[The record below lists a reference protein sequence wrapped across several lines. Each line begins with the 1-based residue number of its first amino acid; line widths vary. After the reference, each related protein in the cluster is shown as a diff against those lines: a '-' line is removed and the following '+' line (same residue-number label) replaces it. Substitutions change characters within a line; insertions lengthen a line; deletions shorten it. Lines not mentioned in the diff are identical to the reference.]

1 MNFCQ
6 FFCVP
11 FNLMSDAMATHTK
24 EKYRDYNRQSEDNE
38 HVINGL
44 DKGTGT
50 RLLAVCSMH
59 ALAMS
64 QC

>member
-1 MNFCQ
+1 
-6 FFCVP
+6 
-11 FNLMSDAMATHTK
+11 MATHTK